1 MIAHKKE
8 FFGGGAMMVVFIVV
22 MVIIFSPVFNGKNGL
37 QYMDDLYNC
46 ISKGSAYTIPQLKEK
61 ANKYM
66 GNTVNATLAMKDNE
80 QAEKT
85 ASLLKNAGAS
95 VAISGSK
102 LKVTGDFGKIL
113 THCLG
118 DADLMYYN
126 KGQALVSKYNY
137 NEREVVYNW
146 WMALKAMD
154 KDLKKQKKFEES
166 KTIGEISKKGVE
178 LAYNYYKVEPQKV
191 SDRLGILAF
200 SLIFYVAYTL
210 WYGFSIMF
218 MFEGWGMKLEH

>member
-8 FFGGGAMMVVFIVV
+8 FYGGIAMMLVFIVV
-22 MVIIFSPVFNGKNGL
+22 MIIIFSPVFNGKNGL

-61 ANKYM
+61 ANKFM
-66 GNTVNATLAMKDNE
+66 GNTVNTTLAMKDNE

-85 ASLLKNAGAS
+85 ASLLKKAG
-95 VAISGSK
+95 VAVTISGFE

-113 THCLG
+113 MHCLG
-118 DADLMYYN
+118 DADLMYN
-126 KGQALVSKYNY
+126 NDGRALASKYNY
-137 NEREVVYNW
+137 NEREVMYNW
-146 WMALKAMD
+146 WVALKAMD
-154 KDLKKQKKFEES
+154 RDLKKQKKFQES
-166 KTIGEISKKGVE
+166 KTIGEVSNKGVE
-178 LAYNYYKVEPQKV
+178 LSYNYYKVEPQKLV
-191 SDRLGILAF
+191 DRLGVVIF
-200 SLIFYVAYTL
+200 SLVFYVAYTL

>member
-8 FFGGGAMMVVFIVV
+8 FYGGGFMMLIFIVI

-46 ISKGSAYTIPQLKEK
+46 ISKGSAYVIPQLKEK
-61 ANKYM
+61 ANKFM
-66 GNTVNATLAMKDNE
+66 GNNLNLTLVMKDNK
-80 QAEKT
+80 QAEESVT
-85 ASLLKNAGAS
+85 LLKNAGA
-95 VAISGSK
+95 VVDISGSE
-102 LKVTGDFGKIL
+102 LKVAGDFGKIL
-113 THCLG
+113 ISALE
-118 DADLMYYN
+118 DADLMYAN
-126 KGQALVSKYNY
+126 EGLKVSSKYSY
-137 NEREVVYNW
+137 DERQVIYNW
-146 WMALKAMD
+146 WSLFKAID

-166 KTIGEISKKGVE
+166 KGISEISKKGLE
-178 LAYNYYKVEPQKV
+178 LSYNYYKVEPQKV
-191 SDRLGILAF
+191 SDRWGILAF

>member
-95 VAISGSK
+95 VAISGSE

-166 KTIGEISKKGVE
+166 KTIGEISRKGVE

>member
-8 FFGGGAMMVVFIVV
+8 FFGGSAMMVAFIVV
-22 MVIIFSPVFNGKNGL
+22 MVIIFLPVFNGQNGL
-37 QYMDDLYNC
+37 QYMDDLYNS

-61 ANKYM
+61 ANKFT
-66 GNTVNATLAMKDNE
+66 GNTVNATLAMKDNG

-85 ASLLKNAGAS
+85 AILLKKAGAS
-95 VAISGSK
+95 VAISGSE

-113 THCLG
+113 TLCLN

-126 KGQALVSKYNY
+126 KGRDLVSKYSY
-137 NEREVVYNW
+137 NEREVMYNW

-166 KTIGEISKKGVE
+166 KTIGEMSKKGVE
-178 LAYNYYKVEPQKV
+178 FSYNYYKVEPQKV
-191 SDRLGILAF
+191 SDRLGIISF

-210 WYGFSIMF
+210 WYGFAIMF
-218 MFEGWGMKLEH
+218 MFEGWGMKLDH

>member
-8 FFGGGAMMVVFIVV
+8 FYGGIAMMLAFIVV

-46 ISKGSAYTIPQLKEK
+46 ISKGSAYTIPQLKKK
-61 ANKYM
+61 ANKFM

-85 ASLLKNAGAS
+85 ASLLKKAGAE
-95 VAISGSK
+95 VTISGFE

-113 THCLG
+113 IHCLG

-126 KGQALVSKYNY
+126 DGRALVSKYNY
-137 NEREVVYNW
+137 NEREVMYNW
-146 WMALKAMD
+146 WVALKAMD
-154 KDLKKQKKFEES
+154 RDLKKQKKFQES
-166 KTIGEISKKGVE
+166 KTIGEVSKKGVE
-178 LAYNYYKVEPQKV
+178 LSYNYYKVEPQKLV
-191 SDRLGILAF
+191 DRLGVVIF
-200 SLIFYVAYTL
+200 SLVFYVAYTL

>member
-8 FFGGGAMMVVFIVV
+8 FYGGGFMMLIFIVI

-46 ISKGSAYTIPQLKEK
+46 ISKGSAYVIPQLKEK
-61 ANKYM
+61 ANKFM
-66 GNTVNATLAMKDNE
+66 GNNLNLTLVMKDNK
-80 QAEKT
+80 QAEESVT
-85 ASLLKNAGAS
+85 LLKNAGA
-95 VAISGSK
+95 VVDISGSE
-102 LKVTGDFGKIL
+102 LKVAGDFGKIL
-113 THCLG
+113 ISALE
-118 DADLMYYN
+118 DADLMYAN
-126 KGQALVSKYNY
+126 EGLKVSSKYSY
-137 NEREVVYNW
+137 DERQVIYNW
-146 WMALKAMD
+146 WSLFKAMD

-166 KTIGEISKKGVE
+166 KGISEISKKGLE
-178 LAYNYYKVEPQKV
+178 LSYNYYKVEPQKV
-191 SDRLGILAF
+191 SDRWGILAF

>member
-8 FFGGGAMMVVFIVV
+8 FYGGIAMMLAFIVV
-22 MVIIFSPVFNGKNGL
+22 MMIIFSPVFNGKNGL

-61 ANKYM
+61 ANKFM

-85 ASLLKNAGAS
+85 ASLLKKAG
-95 VAISGSK
+95 VAVTISGFE

-113 THCLG
+113 IYCLG
-118 DADLMYYN
+118 DADLMYN
-126 KGQALVSKYNY
+126 NNGRALASKYNY
-137 NEREVVYNW
+137 NEREVMYNW
-146 WMALKAMD
+146 WVALKAMD
-154 KDLKKQKKFEES
+154 RELKKQKKFQES
-166 KTIGEISKKGVE
+166 KTIGEVSKKGVE
-178 LAYNYYKVEPQKV
+178 LSYNYYKVEPQKLV
-191 SDRLGILAF
+191 DRLGVVIF
-200 SLIFYVAYTL
+200 SLVFYVAYTL

>member
-8 FFGGGAMMVVFIVV
+8 FYGGGFMMLIFIVI

-46 ISKGSAYTIPQLKEK
+46 ISKGSAYVIPQLKEK
-61 ANKYM
+61 ANKFM
-66 GNTVNATLAMKDNE
+66 GNNLNLTLVMKDNK
-80 QAEKT
+80 QAEESVT
-85 ASLLKNAGAS
+85 LLKNAGA
-95 VAISGSK
+95 VVDISGSE
-102 LKVTGDFGKIL
+102 LKVAGDFGKIL
-113 THCLG
+113 ISALE
-118 DADLMYYN
+118 DADLMYAN
-126 KGQALVSKYNY
+126 EGLKVSSKYSY
-137 NEREVVYNW
+137 DERQVIYNW
-146 WMALKAMD
+146 WSLFKAID

-166 KTIGEISKKGVE
+166 KGISEMSKKGLE
-178 LAYNYYKVEPQKV
+178 LSYNYYKVEPQKV
-191 SDRLGILAF
+191 SDRWGILAF

>member
-8 FFGGGAMMVVFIVV
+8 FYGGIAMMLVFIVV
-22 MVIIFSPVFNGKNGL
+22 MIIIFSPVFNGKNGL

-61 ANKYM
+61 ANKFM
-66 GNTVNATLAMKDNE
+66 GNTVNTTLAMKDNE

-85 ASLLKNAGAS
+85 ASLLKKAG
-95 VAISGSK
+95 VAVTISGFE

-113 THCLG
+113 MHCLG
-118 DADLMYYN
+118 DADLMYN
-126 KGQALVSKYNY
+126 NDGRALASKYNY
-137 NEREVVYNW
+137 NEREVMYNW
-146 WMALKAMD
+146 WVALKAMD
-154 KDLKKQKKFEES
+154 RDLKKQRKFQES
-166 KTIGEISKKGVE
+166 KTIGEVSKKGVE
-178 LAYNYYKVEPQKV
+178 LSYNYYKVEPQKLV
-191 SDRLGILAF
+191 DRLGVVIF
-200 SLIFYVAYTL
+200 SLVFYVAYTL

>member
-8 FFGGGAMMVVFIVV
+8 FYGGIAMMLAFIVV
-22 MVIIFSPVFNGKNGL
+22 MAIIFSPVFNGKNGL

-46 ISKGSAYTIPQLKEK
+46 ISKGSAYTIPKLKEK
-61 ANKYM
+61 ANKFM

-85 ASLLKNAGAS
+85 ASLLKKAGVS
-95 VAISGSK
+95 VIISGFE

-113 THCLG
+113 IHCLG
-118 DADLMYYN
+118 DADLMYHN
-126 KGQALVSKYNY
+126 DGRALASKYNY
-137 NEREVVYNW
+137 NEREVMYNW
-146 WMALKAMD
+146 WVALKAMD
-154 KDLKKQKKFEES
+154 RDLKKQKKFQEA
-166 KTIGEISKKGVE
+166 KTIGEVSKKGVE
-178 LAYNYYKVEPQKV
+178 LSYNYYKVEPQKLV
-191 SDRLGILAF
+191 DRLGVVIF
-200 SLIFYVAYTL
+200 SLVFYVAYTL

>member
-8 FFGGGAMMVVFIVV
+8 FYGGIAMMLAFIVV

-61 ANKYM
+61 ANKFM

-85 ASLLKNAGAS
+85 ASLLKKAG
-95 VAISGSK
+95 VAVTISGFE

-113 THCLG
+113 IHCLG
-118 DADLMYYN
+118 DADLMYKN
-126 KGQALVSKYNY
+126 DGRALASKYNY
-137 NEREVVYNW
+137 NEREVMYNW
-146 WMALKAMD
+146 WVALKAMD
-154 KDLKKQKKFEES
+154 RDLKKQKKFQES
-166 KTIGEISKKGVE
+166 TTIGEVSKKGVE
-178 LAYNYYKVEPQKV
+178 LSYNYYKVEPQKLV
-191 SDRLGILAF
+191 DRLGVVIF
-200 SLIFYVAYTL
+200 SLVFYVAYTL

>member
-8 FFGGGAMMVVFIVV
+8 FYGGIAMMLAFIVV

-61 ANKYM
+61 ANKFM

-85 ASLLKNAGAS
+85 ASLLKKAGAE
-95 VAISGSK
+95 VTISGFE

-113 THCLG
+113 IHCLG
-118 DADLMYYN
+118 DADLMYHN
-126 KGQALVSKYNY
+126 DGRALASKYNY
-137 NEREVVYNW
+137 NEREVMYNW
-146 WMALKAMD
+146 WVALKAMD
-154 KDLKKQKKFEES
+154 RDLKKQKKFQES
-166 KTIGEISKKGVE
+166 KTIGEVSKKGVE
-178 LAYNYYKVEPQKV
+178 LSYNYYKVEPQKLV
-191 SDRLGILAF
+191 DRLGVVIF
-200 SLIFYVAYTL
+200 SLVFYVAYTL

>member
-8 FFGGGAMMVVFIVV
+8 FFGGSAMMVAFIVV
-22 MVIIFSPVFNGKNGL
+22 MVIIFLPVFNGKNGL

-61 ANKYM
+61 ADKYM
-66 GNTVNATLAMKDNE
+66 GNTVNATLAMKNNG

-85 ASLLKNAGAS
+85 AILLKNAGAS
-95 VAISGSK
+95 VAISGSE

-113 THCLG
+113 THCLD

-126 KGQALVSKYNY
+126 KGQALASKYSY
-137 NEREVVYNW
+137 NEREVIYNW

-166 KTIGEISKKGVE
+166 KSLDEMSKKGVE

-210 WYGFSIMF
+210 WYGFGIMF
-218 MFEGWGMKLEH
+218 MFEGWGMKLDH

>member
-8 FFGGGAMMVVFIVV
+8 FFGGSAMMLVFIVI
-22 MVIIFSPVFNGKNGL
+22 MVIIFSPVRNGKNGL

-46 ISKGSAYTIPQLKEK
+46 ISKGSAYTIPHLKEK
-61 ANKYM
+61 ANKFM

-85 ASLLKNAGAS
+85 AFLLKKAGAS
-95 VAISGSK
+95 VTISGSE

-113 THCLG
+113 AHCLD

-126 KGQALVSKYNY
+126 KGQALASKYSY
-137 NEREVVYNW
+137 NEREVMYNW

-166 KTIGEISKKGVE
+166 KTIGEMSKKGVE
-178 LAYNYYKVEPQKV
+178 FAYNYYKVEPQKV
-191 SDRLGILAF
+191 SDRLGILSF

-210 WYGFSIMF
+210 WYGFAIMF

>member
-8 FFGGGAMMVVFIVV
+8 FYGGIAMMLVFIAV

-61 ANKYM
+61 ANKFM

-85 ASLLKNAGAS
+85 AFLLKKAGMS
-95 VAISGSK
+95 VIISEFE

-113 THCLG
+113 IHCLG
-118 DADLMYYN
+118 DADLMYHN
-126 KGQALVSKYNY
+126 DGRALAAKYNY
-137 NEREVVYNW
+137 NEREVMYNW
-146 WMALKAMD
+146 WVALKAMD
-154 KDLKKQKKFEES
+154 RDLKKQKKFQES
-166 KTIGEISKKGVE
+166 KTIGEVSKKGVE
-178 LAYNYYKVEPQKV
+178 LSYNYYKVEPQKLV
-191 SDRLGILAF
+191 DRLGVVIF
-200 SLIFYVAYTL
+200 SLFFYVAYTL
-210 WYGFSIMF
+210 WYGFSILF

>member
-8 FFGGGAMMVVFIVV
+8 FYGGIAMMLAFIVV

-61 ANKYM
+61 ANKFM
-66 GNTVNATLAMKDNE
+66 GNTVNATLAMKNDE

-85 ASLLKNAGAS
+85 ASLLKKAGAS
-95 VAISGSK
+95 VTISGSE

-113 THCLG
+113 TSSLA

-126 KGQALVSKYNY
+126 NGQALASKYNY
-137 NEREVVYNW
+137 NEREVMYNW
-146 WMALKAMD
+146 WMAFKAMD
-154 KDLKKQKKFEES
+154 KDLKQQKKFEEC

-178 LAYNYYKVEPQKV
+178 LAYNYYKIEPQKV
-191 SDRLGILAF
+191 SDRIGILSF

-210 WYGFSIMF
+210 WYGFAIMF
-218 MFEGWGMKLEH
+218 MFEGWGMRLEH

>member
-8 FFGGGAMMVVFIVV
+8 FYGGIAMMLAFIVV
-22 MVIIFSPVFNGKNGL
+22 MMIIFSPVFNGKNGL

-61 ANKYM
+61 ANKFT

-85 ASLLKNAGAS
+85 ASLLKKAG
-95 VAISGSK
+95 VAVTISGFE

-113 THCLG
+113 IHCLG
-118 DADLMYYN
+118 DADLMYN
-126 KGQALVSKYNY
+126 NDGRALASKYNY
-137 NEREVVYNW
+137 NEREVMYNW
-146 WMALKAMD
+146 WVALKAMD
-154 KDLKKQKKFEES
+154 RDLKKQRKFQES
-166 KTIGEISKKGVE
+166 KTIGEVSKKGVE
-178 LAYNYYKVEPQKV
+178 LSYNYYKVEPQKLV
-191 SDRLGILAF
+191 DRLGVVIF
-200 SLIFYVAYTL
+200 SLVFYVAYTL

>member
-8 FFGGGAMMVVFIVV
+8 FYGGIAMMLAFIVV
-22 MVIIFSPVFNGKNGL
+22 MAIIFSPVFNGKNGL

-61 ANKYM
+61 ANKFM
-66 GNTVNATLAMKDNE
+66 GNTVNATLVMKDNE

-85 ASLLKNAGAS
+85 ASLLKKAGVS
-95 VAISGSK
+95 VIISGRE

-113 THCLG
+113 IHCLG
-118 DADLMYYN
+118 DADLMYHN
-126 KGQALVSKYNY
+126 DGRALASKYNY
-137 NEREVVYNW
+137 NEREVMYNW
-146 WMALKAMD
+146 WVALKAMD
-154 KDLKKQKKFEES
+154 RDLKKQKKFQES
-166 KTIGEISKKGVE
+166 KTIGEVSKKGVE
-178 LAYNYYKVEPQKV
+178 LSYNYYKVEPQKLV
-191 SDRLGILAF
+191 DRLGVVIF
-200 SLIFYVAYTL
+200 SLVFYVAYTL

>member
-1 MIAHKKE
+1 MIAKKKE
-8 FFGGGAMMVVFIVV
+8 FYGGIFMMLVFIIV

-46 ISKGSAYTIPQLKEK
+46 ISKGSAYAIPQLKEK
-61 ANKYM
+61 ADKFM
-66 GNTVNATLAMKDNE
+66 GNTVNVTLAMKDDE

-85 ASLLKNAGAS
+85 ALLFKKAGVS
-95 VAISGSK
+95 VIRSGSE
-102 LKVTGDFGKIL
+102 LKVNGDFGGIL
-113 THCLG
+113 SHCLD

-126 KGQALVSKYNY
+126 NKKALVSKYSY

-154 KDLKKQKKFEES
+154 KDLKKQKKFQES
-166 KTIGEISKKGVE
+166 KSLGEISKKGVE

-191 SDRLGILAF
+191 TDRLAILVF
-200 SLIFYVAYTL
+200 SLTFYVIYTL

>member
-8 FFGGGAMMVVFIVV
+8 FYGGIAMMLAFIVV
-22 MVIIFSPVFNGKNGL
+22 MMIIFSPVFNGKNGL

-46 ISKGSAYTIPQLKEK
+46 ISKGSAYTIPLLKGK
-61 ANKYM
+61 ANKFM

-85 ASLLKNAGAS
+85 ASLLKKAG
-95 VAISGSK
+95 VAVTISEFE

-113 THCLG
+113 IHCLD
-118 DADLMYYN
+118 DADLMYN
-126 KGQALVSKYNY
+126 NDGRALASKYNY
-137 NEREVVYNW
+137 NEREVLYNW
-146 WMALKAMD
+146 WVALKAMD
-154 KDLKKQKKFEES
+154 RDLKKQKKFQES
-166 KTIGEISKKGVE
+166 KAIGEVSKKGVE
-178 LAYNYYKVEPQKV
+178 LSYNYYKVKPQKLV
-191 SDRLGILAF
+191 DRLGVVIF
-200 SLIFYVAYTL
+200 SLVFYVAYTL

>member
-8 FFGGGAMMVVFIVV
+8 FYGGGFMMLIFIVI

-46 ISKGSAYTIPQLKEK
+46 ISKGSAYVIPQLKEK
-61 ANKYM
+61 ANKFM
-66 GNTVNATLAMKDNE
+66 GNNLNLTLVMKDNK
-80 QAEKT
+80 QAEESVT
-85 ASLLKNAGAS
+85 LLKNAGA
-95 VAISGSK
+95 VVDISGSE
-102 LKVTGDFGKIL
+102 LKVAGDFGKIL
-113 THCLG
+113 ISALE
-118 DADLMYYN
+118 DADLMYAN
-126 KGQALVSKYNY
+126 EGLKVSSKYSY
-137 NEREVVYNW
+137 DERQVIYNW
-146 WMALKAMD
+146 WSLFKAMD

-166 KTIGEISKKGVE
+166 KGISEMSKKGLE
-178 LAYNYYKVEPQKV
+178 LSYNYYKVEPQKV
-191 SDRLGILAF
+191 SDRWGILAF

>member
-95 VAISGSK
+95 VAISGSE

>member
-8 FFGGGAMMVVFIVV
+8 FYGGIAMMLAFIVV
-22 MVIIFSPVFNGKNGL
+22 IAIIFSPVFYGKNGL

-46 ISKGSAYTIPQLKEK
+46 ISKGSAYTIPKLKEK
-61 ANKYM
+61 ANKFM

-85 ASLLKNAGAS
+85 ASLLKKAGVS
-95 VAISGSK
+95 VIISGFE

-113 THCLG
+113 IHCLG
-118 DADLMYYN
+118 DADLMYHN
-126 KGQALVSKYNY
+126 DGRALASKYNY
-137 NEREVVYNW
+137 NEREVMYNW
-146 WMALKAMD
+146 WVALKAMD
-154 KDLKKQKKFEES
+154 RDLKKQKKFQES
-166 KTIGEISKKGVE
+166 KTIGEVSKKGVE
-178 LAYNYYKVEPQKV
+178 LSYNYYKVEPQKLV
-191 SDRLGILAF
+191 DRLGVVIF
-200 SLIFYVAYTL
+200 SLVFYVAYTL

>member
-8 FFGGGAMMVVFIVV
+8 FYGGIAMMLAFIVV
-22 MVIIFSPVFNGKNGL
+22 IIIIFSPVFNGKNGL

-61 ANKYM
+61 ANKFM
-66 GNTVNATLAMKDNE
+66 GNTVNATLALKDNE

-85 ASLLKNAGAS
+85 AFLLKKAGVS
-95 VAISGSK
+95 VIISGFE

-113 THCLG
+113 IHCLG
-118 DADLMYYN
+118 DADLMYHN
-126 KGQALVSKYNY
+126 DGRALASKYNY
-137 NEREVVYNW
+137 NEREVMYNW
-146 WMALKAMD
+146 WVALKAMD
-154 KDLKKQKKFEES
+154 RDLKKQKKFQES
-166 KTIGEISKKGVE
+166 KTIGEVSKKGVE
-178 LAYNYYKVEPQKV
+178 LSYNYYKVEPQKLV
-191 SDRLGILAF
+191 DRLGVVIF
-200 SLIFYVAYTL
+200 SLVFYVAYTL